1 MTASDSAESRHGA
14 RRAANRPARGG
25 RTPGKVL
32 ISGGVS
38 PKVACLHALMVG
50 GEQPVVGHP
59 RVRVWEGACL
69 QGNTALGRAA
79 VINSKDKAAIW
90 VWERYLLSRE
100 VFFIY
105 SSEMIHQSAS
115 RS

>member
-1 MTASDSAESRHGA
+1 MILRSHATPPAEPLTGQ
-14 RRAANRPARGG
+14 RGG
-25 RTPGKVL
+25 ARTPGKVL

-59 RVRVWEGACL
+59 RGRVWEGARL

-79 VINSKDKAAIW
+79 VINAKDKAAIW
-90 VWERYLLSRE
+90 VWERYLLSRG
-100 VFFIY
+100 FF
-105 SSEMIHQSAS
+105 
-115 RS
+115 

>member
-1 MTASDSAESRHGA
+1 MTANDSAESRHGA
-14 RRAANRPARGG
+14 RRAANRPAQGG
-25 RTPGKVL
+25 PAPGKVL
-32 ISGGVS
+32 ISAGVS

-59 RVRVWEGACL
+59 RVRVWEGACV

-90 VWERYLLSRE
+90 VWERYLLSRA
-100 VFFIY
+100 FF
-105 SSEMIHQSAS
+105 SFLFF
-115 RS
+115 